1 MIITFILP
9 NVKCGKKNKLFRI
22 EPTIF
27 AKLKALTPDSITC
40 KLIDT
45 RLEDVDYESFTDLVA
60 ISTTTFSAKN
70 AYDIAD
76 KFREKGIKVAI
87 GGVHAD
93 LNKEDVLEHADAVM
107 VGEAE
112 IIWPKIIEDLQNGNI
127 KKIYESDER
136 YDMKNYKLDYSIFKG
151 KHYLPFHIIETSRGC
166 KFNCSFCS
174 LTPLYKQQVS
184 YRPINEIIEQIKS
197 IKDKYL
203 FFIDD
208 NFGSDKER
216 AMKLLNELIPLKKKW
231 FAQISVN
238 YLQDRDFVEL
248 LHKSGCINVFI
259 GFESISPDSLKSMN
273 KVSNL
278 NLKNYDIALNNCVDF
293 DISINGGFVS
303 GALSDTLES
312 VEKTFE
318 FANSFQFLLTSFINL
333 MPFPGTP
340 LYEQLKSENKL
351 LYKKWWLEDISFSQD
366 PIYFTDNI
374 SAEEMPQIGMRYYHE
389 LYKFKNIFKRFL
401 NSKYRIKM
409 RIFILLM
416 NLYLK
421 FFGKSTVF

>member
-1 MIITFILP
+1 MIITFVLP
-9 NVKCGKKNKLFRI
+9 NVKCGEKHKFFRI

-27 AKLKALTPDSITC
+27 AKLKALTPDNITC
-40 KLIDT
+40 KLFDT
-45 RLEDVDYESFTDLVA
+45 RIENIDYDAPTDLVA

-70 AYDIAD
+70 AYEIANEYR
-76 KFREKGIKVAI
+76 KRGVKVVI

-93 LNKEDVLEHADAVM
+93 LCKEDVIEHADAVM

-112 IIWPKIIEDLQNGNI
+112 TIWEELIQDFSDDNL
-127 KKIYESDER
+127 KKVYVSDQR

-184 YRPINEIIEQIKS
+184 YRPIDEIVEQIKN

-216 AMKLLNELIPLKKKW
+216 TIDLLKRLIPLKKKW

-238 YLQDRDFVEL
+238 YLQDREFVEL
-248 LHKSGCINVFI
+248 LHKSGCINIFI
-259 GFESISPDSLKSMN
+259 GFESINPESLKSMN
-273 KVSNL
+273 KMSNL
-278 NLKNYDIALNNCVDF
+278 NLKNYEIALNNCVNF

-303 GALSDTLES
+303 GALTDTLES
-312 VEKTFE
+312 VHKTFE

-340 LYEQLKSENKL
+340 LYEQLKKENKL
-351 LYKKWWLEDISFSQD
+351 LYEKWWLEDISFSKD

-374 SAEEMPQIGMRYYHE
+374 SAEEMTHIGMYYYNE
-389 LYKFKNIFKRFL
+389 LYKFKNIFKRFW
-401 NSKYRIKM
+401 NSKYKIKM
-409 RIFILLM
+409 RFLILFM

-421 FFGKSTVF
+421 YFGKSTVF